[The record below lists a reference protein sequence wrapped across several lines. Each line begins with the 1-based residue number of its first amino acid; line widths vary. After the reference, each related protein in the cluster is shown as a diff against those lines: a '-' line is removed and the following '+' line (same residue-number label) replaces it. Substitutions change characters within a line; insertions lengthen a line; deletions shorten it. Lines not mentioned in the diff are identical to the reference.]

1 MDAFAGVAAICHSTM
16 NVRLAVLMLAT
27 GAGAQSSEHAS
38 SEHASFLRKL
48 SSSNSSSGSS
58 ARPQSSAEAIANCRH
73 RRAADVTAELGA
85 EWADVQCF
93 VVCPKIDDFS
103 RACHD
108 GHGGHG
114 HVQVA
119 YHGALQ
125 WKIFFLAAG
134 LLFGAFGKRKFPAWV
149 PYTVG
154 LLLVGFVLG
163 MFRSL
168 LAQRAVCPMKALD
181 SFDSDH
187 NGAISREEWALF
199 TCADCVADA
208 VCADPA
214 RSCGGGDACWRFDDL
229 DQVPL
234 ADRTPPATGPSSP
247 ATGPQHQ
254 PWALMPANH
263 APCAD
268 RSAPA
273 LGPPSLPPSLPSR
286 RSPAPAAPRALRSH
300 GAKPPSTPP

>member
-1 MDAFAGVAAICHSTM
+1 M

-134 LLFGAFGKRKFPAWV
+134 LLFGAFGKRNFPAWV

-163 MFRSL
+163 MLRSL

-234 ADRTPPATGPSSP
+234 ADRTPPATGTSH
-247 ATGPQHQ
+247 GPQHQ
-254 PWALMPANH
+254 PWALSTSPGPSCRPTTRH
-263 APCAD
+263 ALIGAHQ
-268 RSAPA
+268 RWA
-273 LGPPSLPPSLPSR
+273 LPPSLPLSLLGAHQ
-286 RSPAPAAPRALRSH
+286 PPRALRSH